1 VSLRNIKWFQ
11 VAIVALVLTVL
22 SVGAIYIFLIKPVEE
37 RYGLAQTKLET
48 QEAAL
53 TKAQGEKKPAELDL
67 AKAKVEVATAKREWA
82 VYDRQLN
89 PRIELTNRFIAT
101 RQLWNEQLNVL
112 GPKVVKFLYND
123 RSVRVLSEDIKVPEP
138 SGDPNAAVQKVYVYP
153 FGNVT
158 VSGTF
163 DQVMKHAAR
172 WNRFD
177 RLALVD
183 GLVLSGNSPTLTG
196 TYTLTVYEISNFDT
210 VGPVIPQATETPGGI
225 GGGRGGLGGPP
236 PGFVP
241 PGGGGPGGPGGLA
254 PVGQSGPTAAGGA
267 AQGLDR

>member
-1 VSLRNIKWFQ
+1 MSLRNIKWFQ

-37 RYGLAQTKLET
+37 RYGLAQAKLDAQT
-48 QEAAL
+48 TAL
-53 TKAQGEKKPAELDL
+53 STAQGQKKPAEIDL
-67 AKAKVEVATAKREWA
+67 AKAKVEVAAAKRDWA
-82 VYDRQLN
+82 KYDRQLN

-112 GPKVVKFLYND
+112 GPKVVKFLYSD
-123 RSVRVLSEDIKVPEP
+123 RSVRVVSEDIKVPEP

-163 DQVMKHAAR
+163 SQVMNHAAR

-196 TYTLTVYEISNFDT
+196 TYTLTVYEISNFDV
-210 VGPVIPQATETPGGI
+210 VGPVIPQATETPGG
-225 GGGRGGLGGPP
+225 GRGGYPGGGPP
-236 PGFVP
+236 GGI
-241 PGGGGPGGPGGLA
+241 PGGGGPPGGPGGF
-254 PVGQSGPTAAGGA
+254 SGPPTGVPGGRGGA
-267 AQGLDR
+267 GEQQGLDR